1 MVTAILI
8 TVRTNSTRL
17 PNKALLKIMGK
28 ETIVYLIDR
37 VKKSKLADK
46 IILCTTKNKEDDI
59 LCKIAKQNSIEYFR
73 GSESDKLERWNG
85 ACKKFNVDFFVTADG
100 DDLFCEPKLIDL
112 AFKQQKVSQE
122 DFITAENII
131 CGAFT
136 YGISHKALIKVCNIK
151 DSDNTEMMWVYFTDT
166 GLFDV
171 SQLKNIPKEYM
182 RNDIRMTLDY
192 EDDFIFFETI
202 IKHFGKQYFSLDDII
217 LYIDK
222 NPEVSKIN
230 LYLEDKWKKNQESK
244 TELKIK

>member
-28 ETIVYLIDR
+28 ETIVHLIDR

-73 GSESDKLERWNG
+73 GSENDKLERWNG

-100 DDLFCEPKLIDL
+100 DDLFCEPQLIDL
-112 AFKQQKVSQE
+112 AFKQQKISQE
-122 DFITAENII
+122 DFIESEKTI

-136 YGISHKALIKVCNIK
+136 YGISTKALSKVCEIK
-151 DSDNTEMMWVYFTDT
+151 DSENTEMMWVYFKET
-166 GLFDV
+166 GLFNI
-171 SQLKNIPKEYM
+171 SQLKNIPKEYV
-182 RNDIRMTLDY
+182 RKDIRMTLDY
-192 EDDFIFFETI
+192 PDDLIFFETVI
-202 IKHFGKQYFSLDDII
+202 SNFGEKYFDLKDIVN
-217 LYIDK
+217 LIDK
-222 NPEVSKIN
+222 RPEIGKIN
-230 LYLEDKWKKNQESK
+230 LYLEEEWKKNQESK
-244 TELKIK
+244 IELKIK